1 MMPELYV
8 SNIQQY
14 NCNAQNE

>member
-1 MMPELYV
+1 MPELYV